1 MSGLHGAVLG
11 LLRNAVWAS
20 GGHGGCDGVVRRDHV
35 GDCFSTNPQRR
46 ATAAGAFCSPIMGLR
61 LDVVGVAG
69 RCVVAEQRGVPS
81 TATVAPL

>member
-35 GDCFSTNPQRR
+35 GACFSTNP
-46 ATAAGAFCSPIMGLR
+46 
-61 LDVVGVAG
+61 
-69 RCVVAEQRGVPS
+69 
-81 TATVAPL
+81 